1 MIEADCLSKHYG
13 RLAAVDQVSFK
24 VAKGEVL
31 GFLGPN
37 GAGKST
43 TMRMLTGFLVPS
55 QGSARIGG
63 YDSIKQPMKSKA
75 LVGYLPEGAPGYGEM
90 TVHEFL
96 SFIAAVRGLKRNER
110 IKHIAQVVEQLQLEA
125 VLYQT
130 LETLSKGF
138 RRRVGL
144 AQAIL
149 HDPQVLILDEPTD
162 GLDPNQKHEVR
173 LLIQKLA
180 QSNKAIVISTHI
192 LEEVEALC
200 SRALIIAQ
208 GRIVADDTPQGL
220 QQRSR
225 YHNAISLISPDYH
238 AIAEAIR
245 ELPKVVD
252 VEILAQKSQVTIV
265 PEKGALILDDV
276 EAWLREHA
284 WSITSIYRE
293 TGRLDDVF
301 RQITAGVRT

>member
-1 MIEADCLSKHYG
+1 
-13 RLAAVDQVSFK
+13 
-24 VAKGEVL
+24 
-31 GFLGPN
+31 
-37 GAGKST
+37 
-43 TMRMLTGFLVPS
+43 
-55 QGSARIGG
+55 
-63 YDSIKQPMKSKA
+63 
-75 LVGYLPEGAPGYGEM
+75 
-90 TVHEFL
+90 
-96 SFIAAVRGLKRNER
+96 
-110 IKHIAQVVEQLQLEA
+110 
-125 VLYQT
+125 
-130 LETLSKGF
+130 
-138 RRRVGL
+138 
-144 AQAIL
+144 
-149 HDPQVLILDEPTD
+149 
-162 GLDPNQKHEVR
+162 
-173 LLIQKLA
+173 
-180 QSNKAIVISTHI
+180 VISTHI